1 MATKRVGVLCY
12 DKADPDEPIFV
23 LRAQDA
29 LAADTVRFWAS
40 QANLRGVDQ
49 AKVNEAHKCAAAMEK
64 WPIHKLPD

>member
-29 LAADTVRFWAS
+29 LAADTVRFWAA
-40 QANLRGVDQ
+40 QAHLRGVDQ
-49 AKVNEAHKCAAAMEK
+49 AKVNEAHRCAELMEK

>member
-1 MATKRVGVLCY
+1 VATKRFGVLCY

-29 LAADTVRFWAS
+29 LAARTVLFWAEE
-40 QANLRGVDQ
+40 ANKAGADSS
-49 AKVNEAHKCAAAMEK
+49 KVAEARKCAAAMEK